1 MAVFVDLEDG
11 PDQPQDFQHGKP
23 VWKPEPEDRPPRPPS
38 PMPESESGAGQ
49 AVMAGNPNLNS
60 VTEALGCYP
69 IIVVIAASLDLNSID
84 SLARTCRQARSA
96 LIQYRSSLIK
106 SSLRCFNEPLPV
118 DPEQTLRYRA
128 RAGNWYYM
136 EDTSR
141 TSYSGKPGD
150 CARDLVGECHKCG
163 QVVCRNCAIKPPAP
177 IVLRDRH
184 RRLCNTCTKAPIT
197 ELVKPPLD
205 PTTPLA
211 SPAMQSKICRC
222 ESGVWLCQTCGRSIR
237 GADHEYKGLW
247 RWRGQY
253 GEVLGGVGTG
263 IGDGDRGVP
272 CGREDECLGA
282 KECEHETDCE
292 AADAAAADTYF
303 AQQQQ
308 QSQAAAA
315 AATNPLLLLQSPV
328 ATWPNSNHHHNNNN
342 NNNGGSGM
350 ATPDSSSLSSRRHT
364 PSPGYARHE
373 IEGIGGVVKT
383 KLVRMVRVGA
393 GVPEWQDEKP
403 ASRGGGE
410 ALAREVAGRVRSWC
424 GWCARV
430 IPGRD
435 DLARDAARLLE
446 EEEEEEEGQGQG
458 QGRPGKA
465 GGEGKGGEG
474 KGGSAALG
482 SSSVSTAPSFSSTV
496 ALRGR

>member
-1 MAVFVDLEDG
+1 MAVFVDLGDES
-11 PDQPQDFQHGKP
+11 DQPQDFQHGKP

-38 PMPESESGAGQ
+38 PMPEPESGAGPDG
-49 AVMAGNPNLNS
+49 MAGNPNLNS

-69 IIVVIAASLDLNSID
+69 IIVAIAASLDLNSID

-96 LIQYRSSLIK
+96 LIQYRSILIK

-141 TSYSGKPGD
+141 TSYGGKPGD

-184 RRLCNTCTKAPIT
+184 RRLCKTCTKAPIT

-211 SPAMQSKICRC
+211 SPVMQSKICRC

-292 AADAAAADTYF
+292 AADAAAAADTYF
-303 AQQQQ
+303 AQQQ
-308 QSQAAAA
+308 SQAAGNAGST
-315 AATNPLLLLQSPV
+315 TNPLLLLQSPV
-328 ATWPNSNHHHNNNN
+328 ATWPNSGSSSS
-342 NNNGGSGM
+342 GGGGGGGGM
-350 ATPDSSSLSSRRHT
+350 ATPDSSSLSIAGGSRRHT

-403 ASRGGGE
+403 ASRGGGGGE
-410 ALAREVAGRVRSWC
+410 VLAREMAGRVRSWC

-435 DLARDAARLLE
+435 DLERDARLRLDLQGE
-446 EEEEEEEGQGQG
+446 GRLGQGG
-458 QGRPGKA
+458 GGRGV
-465 GGEGKGGEG
+465 
-474 KGGSAALG
+474 SVALG
-482 SSSVSTAPSFSSTV
+482 SSPAPSPSFSSTV
-496 ALRGR
+496 ALRSR

>member
-1 MAVFVDLEDG
+1 MAVFVDLDDES
-11 PDQPQDFQHGKP
+11 DQPQDFQHGKP
-23 VWKPEPEDRPPRPPS
+23 VWKPEPEDRQPRPPS
-38 PMPESESGAGQ
+38 PMLESESGAGP
-49 AVMAGNPNLNS
+49 AGMVANPNLNS

-69 IIVVIAASLDLNSID
+69 IIVAIAASLDLNSID

-96 LIQYRSSLIK
+96 LIQYRSILIK

-118 DPEQTLRYRA
+118 DSEQTLRYRA

-141 TSYSGKPGD
+141 TSYGGKPGD

-184 RRLCNTCTKAPIT
+184 RRLCKTCTKAPIA

-211 SPAMQSKICRC
+211 SPSMQSKICRC

-237 GADHEYKGLW
+237 SADHEYKGLW

-292 AADAAAADTYF
+292 AADAAAADNYF
-303 AQQQQ
+303 AQQ
-308 QSQAAAA
+308 QSQAAGNAGSTA
-315 AATNPLLLLQSPV
+315 NSLLLLQSPI
-328 ATWPNSNHHHNNNN
+328 ATWPNSISNNNSSSS
-342 NNNGGSGM
+342 GGGAGAGAGGI
-350 ATPDSSSLSSRRHT
+350 ATPDSSSLSVAGGSRRHT

-383 KLVRMVRVGA
+383 KLVRMVKVGA

-403 ASRGGGE
+403 ASRGGSGGE
-410 ALAREVAGRVRSWC
+410 VLAREMAGRVRSWC

-430 IPGRD
+430 IPGQD
-435 DLARDAARLLE
+435 DLERDARLRQDLQE
-446 EEEEEEEGQGQG
+446 QGRLGQGG
-458 QGRPGKA
+458 AGRGA
-465 GGEGKGGEG
+465 
-474 KGGSAALG
+474 SVALG
-482 SSSVSTAPSFSSTV
+482 SSTAPSPSFSSTV